1 MIERAAAGSIG
12 AVTAPTPETTSYRLA
27 ARVRLRL
34 LGSVLAVLGGLVVL
48 VGVLVA
54 LLDLSS
60 VVFSTALLLGVALL
74 VVSGYGLL
82 KAPPLVVLDE
92 VGYRVRYL
100 RGAGEVSARWSEVQ
114 DVVTATVHGDDCVVL
129 RLRDGRTTTVPVAVL
144 DAPREDFVRDLGEHL
159 HHGHGY
165 RPVPRTR

>member
-1 MIERAAAGSIG
+1 MPA
-12 AVTAPTPETTSYRLA
+12 TPAPSSYRLS

-34 LGSVLAVLGGLVVL
+34 LGTVLAALGGLVLVVGLLVVL
-48 VGVLVA
+48 LDVPAGAFTTALVVSVA
-54 LLDLSS
+54 LLL
-60 VVFSTALLLGVALL
+60 
-74 VVSGYGLL
+74 VSGYGLL
-82 KAPPLVVLDE
+82 RAPPLVSLDE

-100 RGAGEVSARWSEVQ
+100 RGAGVVAARWREVQ

-129 RLRDGRTTTVPVAVL
+129 RLRDGRSTTIPVAVL

-165 RPVPRTR
+165 RPVPGAS